1 MILLYHHVA
10 PVSKVPEAHSSLFA
24 IHGWQYTHTPEALE
38 SHIGWFLRHGC
49 RFVTFSSYYESLIK
63 NSLTL
68 KDVTITFD
76 DGWAD
81 NYTYAYPVLRK
92 FTIPATIFL
101 PSGMLKCRKE
111 ALFSIEQA
119 KEMAGNGIE
128 FGSHTSS
135 HRILTRINR
144 EEAEAE
150 IKNSKIEL
158 ENLLDVPVDFLAYPG
173 GAFNWEIVSL
183 VREAGY
189 KAACSVLSP
198 AINTSADRYW
208 LFRNVFSPGLN
219 TLSDRYRLNPFM
231 TRMLEFRVRKKL
243 IEKLNSVF

>member
-1 MILLYHHVA
+1 
-10 PVSKVPEAHSSLFA
+10 
-24 IHGWQYTHTPEALE
+24 
-38 SHIGWFLRHGC
+38 
-49 RFVTFSSYYESLIK
+49 
-63 NSLTL
+63 
-68 KDVTITFD
+68 
-76 DGWAD
+76 
-81 NYTYAYPVLRK
+81 
-92 FTIPATIFL
+92 
-101 PSGMLKCRKE
+101 
-111 ALFSIEQA
+111 
-119 KEMAGNGIE
+119 MAGNGIE